1 LLFILRKNSREVVKL
16 KMQTQGGNG
25 RAKEDLE
32 HLRHTLLQVEETMEH
47 KSEKNL
53 KVLNKTKIA
62 VSTLE
67 KFIEAFGKEEAIKSQ
82 KLFE

>member
-1 LLFILRKNSREVVKL
+1 MKL
-16 KMQTQGGNG
+16 KMQTQGESN

-32 HLRHTLLQVEETMEH
+32 HLRHTLIQVEETMEH